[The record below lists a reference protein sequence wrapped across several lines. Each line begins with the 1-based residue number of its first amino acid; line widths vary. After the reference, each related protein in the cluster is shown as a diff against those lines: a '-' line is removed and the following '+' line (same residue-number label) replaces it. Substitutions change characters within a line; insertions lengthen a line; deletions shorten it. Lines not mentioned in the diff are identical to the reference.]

1 MEILHR
7 SKNCTKNCNY
17 LGLILIVNMN
27 VLLLSLRYCLKQDN
41 AKFDFSSVFL
51 FSRWAYEKNAISASF
66 NKWNLHFAT
75 TIKVTRKILKKR
87 THYLLCL
94 LNSYFE
100 SVAKIYRKRKFQ
112 KEPCTGVPSSKLPW
126 KTCKKFIG
134 KHFSLI
140 FFLDKVVDSNNNFL
154 QNTSW

>member
-17 LGLILIVNMN
+17 LGLILIVNMK

-75 TIKVTRKILKKR
+75 TVKVTRKILKKR

-100 SVAKIYRKRKFQ
+100 SVAKIYRKESSRRSRAQVFHQVSCPGKLVKIYRK
-112 KEPCTGVPSSKLPW
+112 TL
-126 KTCKKFIG
+126 
-134 KHFSLI
+134 
-140 FFLDKVVDSNNNFL
+140 
-154 QNTSW
+154 